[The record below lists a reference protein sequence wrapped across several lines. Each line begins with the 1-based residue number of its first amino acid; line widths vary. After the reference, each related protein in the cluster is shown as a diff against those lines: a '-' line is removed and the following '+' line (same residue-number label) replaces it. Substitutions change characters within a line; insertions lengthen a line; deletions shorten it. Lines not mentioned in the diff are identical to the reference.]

1 MTDILG
7 ILQNAVARSASDIF
21 IVAGFPVSLRKSGIV
36 LSEDGDKLMPDDTK
50 AAIGGIYKLAG
61 MDERKFSD
69 SGDDDF
75 SFSVAG
81 LGRFRC
87 CLYRQRSSEA
97 AVIRVISF
105 DEPDPAALGIGE
117 EILSL
122 GGLTNGLVLVT
133 GPAGSG
139 KSTTL
144 ATLIDRINTTRS
156 GHIITI
162 EDPIE
167 YLHRH
172 KKCIVSQREIGHDT
186 ESAQTALRA
195 ALRQSPD
202 VILIGEMR
210 DYDTI
215 ATAMSAAETG
225 QLVLSTLHT
234 IGAASAVERI
244 IDVFPAQSKQQIRVQ
259 LASVLRAVVSQ
270 YLIPAIGGGSVPAFE
285 IMRINSAIRWMILED
300 KTNQLENAIISGG
313 ADGMCSMDQSL
324 FALWKNGRIT
334 RENAIAY
341 AFHPDA
347 LTRRMDSAK

>member
-1 MTDILG
+1 MRG
-7 ILQNAVARSASDIF
+7 AVTRSASDVL
-21 IVAGFPVSLRKSGIV
+21 IVAGFPVSLRQNGAIISD
-36 LSEDGDKLMPDDTK
+36 DGEKLRPEDTK
-50 AAIGGIYKLAG
+50 QLIGGIFKLSGISAEHYN
-61 MDERKFSD
+61 MC
-69 SGDDDF
+69 GDDDF

-105 DEPDPAALGIGE
+105 DELEPSALGIGE

-122 GGLTNGLVLVT
+122 GKLTNGLVLVT

-144 ATLIDRINTTRS
+144 AAVIDRINSTRA

-172 KKCIVSQREIGHDT
+172 KRCIVSQREIGHDT
-186 ESAQTALRA
+186 ESCQTALRA

-270 YLIPAIGGGSVPAFE
+270 YLVPAVGGGSVPAFE
-285 IMRINSAIRWMILED
+285 IMSVNGAVRSMILED
-300 KTNQLENAIISGG
+300 KTNQLENTIMSGA

-324 FALWKNGRIT
+324 LRLYAAGRIT
-334 RENAIAY
+334 RENALAY

-347 LTRRMDSAK
+347 LTRRMDART